1 MPLSPLVVT
10 YIEIFQEENGEEYI
24 FGLAGC
30 GTKCSCDQDA
40 GNQGLKQGETSLK
53 HLSNHPLSHLLFLIF
68 QFGSCL
74 IEVNGL

>member
-40 GNQGLKQGETSLK
+40 GNQGLKQGETSLT
-53 HLSNHPLSHLLFLIF
+53 LSLIF
-68 QFGSCL
+68 FFL
-74 IEVNGL
+74 FFNLEAV